1 MSRSPFFSFIL
12 LLFFWNCGDSPIK
25 NIKLEDRSFVYLLED
40 INPSSETF
48 GLDVGPS
55 HFEGKVLLSYFGHF
69 QWGTCATRFGEL
81 NAVIKDLKSRDY
93 NVELVGIGKQ
103 LHISSLQDWT
113 TDNDAPVCADK
124 SPFPTW
130 DGWDASQRE
139 LYILDQNGELIF
151 QQNVTGSLPENLTEL
166 IENVFTSL

>member
-1 MSRSPFFSFIL
+1 MSRSPFFSLIL
-12 LLFFWNCGDSPIK
+12 LLLFCSCGDSSIK
-25 NIKLEDRSFVYLLED
+25 NINFEDRSFVYLLED

-81 NAVIKDLKSRDY
+81 NAVIKDLKSRNY

-139 LYILDQNGELIF
+139 LYILDQNGELIL
-151 QQNVTGSLPENLTEL
+151 QQNVTASLPENLTEL

>member
-1 MSRSPFFSFIL
+1 
-12 LLFFWNCGDSPIK
+12 
-25 NIKLEDRSFVYLLED
+25 
-40 INPSSETF
+40 
-48 GLDVGPS
+48 
-55 HFEGKVLLSYFGHF
+55 
-69 QWGTCATRFGEL
+69 
-81 NAVIKDLKSRDY
+81 VIKDLKSRDY

-113 TDNDAPVCADK
+113 TDNDTPVCADK
-124 SPFPTW
+124 YPFPTW